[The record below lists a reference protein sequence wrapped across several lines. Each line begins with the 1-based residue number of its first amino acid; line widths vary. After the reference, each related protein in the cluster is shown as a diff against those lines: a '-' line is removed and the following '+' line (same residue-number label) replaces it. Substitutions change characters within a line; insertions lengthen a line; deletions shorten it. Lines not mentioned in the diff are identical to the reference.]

1 VTTLRITM
9 GYNAHRILHGIV
21 AMTDDRPNPDELLA
35 RVNAEEARQKR
46 GKLRI
51 YFGYAAGV
59 GKTYAMLEAAQRE
72 HKEAV
77 DIVVGYV
84 EPHGRSETE
93 ALLTD
98 LEVIPPK
105 LIPYRGVALREFD
118 LDAAMAR
125 HPKIILVDELAHTN
139 VEGSRHAKR
148 WQDVEELLAAG
159 INVWTTLN
167 VQHVESLNDVIA
179 QITGVVVRETLPDA
193 VLEKADE
200 IELIDLTPEELL
212 ERLQEG
218 KVYIPQQAQRAL
230 ENFFQRQNLTAL
242 RELSL
247 RQAADRL
254 RRDVDAAREA
264 LRRTQPWATSERLL
278 VCVGPSPTTARLIRT
293 AKRMAVALGAEWMAA
308 AVETPGRA
316 TSAEVKARIAHH
328 LRLAEQ
334 LGATTHIL
342 SGTRV
347 AESVLEFARVRNV
360 TKIVIGKTAQPRWKR
375 VLGGS
380 VVDELLEKSGAIDV
394 YVIQG
399 EREEGRPPLTPAPSG
414 PIAWWRYL
422 AAACVVAIST
432 VIAAGAS
439 FAELEETNVVM
450 VFLLGVAWTAYRY
463 GRGPGIFSAITSV
476 LVFDF
481 VFVPPFYTFAVSDA
495 EYVVTFGVMLV
506 IGLTIST
513 LTVRL
518 REQLAVSKRQEHRT
532 ASLFQL
538 TKQLSA
544 VQGTDFLAMIA
555 GQRLAEIFEGEVVV
569 YTLFDG
575 QLTLRHGEKTTIAAN
590 SQNELVA
597 RWVAEHEQMA
607 GLGTDT
613 LPSATALFL
622 PLVGSQQ
629 TVGAIGVRSTDEA
642 RLLDPEQRRLLATCA
657 SLIALSIERDWSLV
671 EAHESR
677 LRAETEKL
685 RSTLLSS
692 VSHDLRTPLAV
703 IAGAS
708 SSLLKSEGSMS
719 VATRRELVETIVDE
733 SQRLSRLV
741 ENLLNMTRLES
752 GVQRVQ
758 KDWHVFEDVVGSA
771 IREVARQIGDRP
783 IETQIPADLPLV
795 PLDAVLIEQ
804 VLINLLDNA
813 AKYSS
818 SGTPV
823 TISARAE
830 AESLIVEV
838 KDQGPGVEH
847 GEERSIFEKFFRSAT
862 TRSKHRGAGLGLAIC
877 RAIIEAHGGRIWAQN
892 RTDGPGAVF
901 RFMLP
906 IEGQP
911 PEVSLVEQ
919 SQISVGRG

>member
-1 VTTLRITM
+1 MPL
-9 GYNAHRILHGIV
+9 
-21 AMTDDRPNPDELLA
+21 DDRPDPDELLA
-35 RVNAEEARQKR
+35 RVNAEEAREKR

-59 GKTYAMLEAAQRE
+59 GKTYGMLNAAQRE
-72 HKEAV
+72 RALGV

-84 EPHGRSETE
+84 EPHGRVDTE
-93 ALLTD
+93 ALLAG
-98 LEVIPPK
+98 LETVPPK
-105 LIPYRGVALREFD
+105 TIPYRGVALREFD
-118 LDAAMAR
+118 LDAALAR
-125 HPKIILVDELAHTN
+125 RPRIILVDELAHTN

-148 WQDVEELLAAG
+148 WQDVEELLQAG

-200 IELIDLTPEELL
+200 IELIDITPEELL

-218 KVYIPQQAQRAL
+218 KVYIPEQAQRAL

-293 AKRMAVALGAEWMAA
+293 AKRMAAAFGAEWMAA
-308 AVETPGRA
+308 AVESPGRA
-316 TSAEVKARIAHH
+316 ASPEAKASIVHH

-347 AESVLEFARVRNV
+347 AESILELARARNV

-375 VLGGS
+375 LLGGT

-399 EREEGRPPLTPAPSG
+399 EREGGAPRTPPAPRSIG
-414 PIAWWRYL
+414 QRRYF

-439 FAELEETNVVM
+439 FADLAETNVVM
-450 VFLLGVAWTAYRY
+450 VFLLGVTWTAYRY
-463 GRGPGIFSAITSV
+463 GRGPGIVAAIASV

-481 VFVPPFYTFAVSDA
+481 GFVPPFYTFAVSDA
-495 EYVVTFGVMLV
+495 QYVVTFFVMLV
-506 IGLTIST
+506 IGVTIST

-518 REQLAVSKRQEHRT
+518 REQLVVSKQQEHRT

-538 TKQLSA
+538 TRQLSA

-555 GQRLAEIFEGEVVV
+555 GQRLAEIFEGEAVV
-569 YTLFDG
+569 YTLRNG
-575 QLTLRHGEKTTIAAN
+575 QLSLRHGEKSSIAAN
-590 SQNELVA
+590 PQNELVA

-622 PLVGSQQ
+622 PMIGSQQ
-629 TVGAIGVRSTDEA
+629 TVGAVGVRSADEA
-642 RLLDPEQRRLLATCA
+642 RMLDPEQRHLLATCA
-657 SLIALSIERDWSLV
+657 SLIALSIERDWSVV

-677 LRAETEKL
+677 LKAETEKL

-719 VATRRELVETIVDE
+719 VDTRRELLATIVEE

-752 GVQRVQ
+752 GVQQVH
-758 KDWHVFEDVVGSA
+758 KEWHVVEDVVGSA
-771 IREVARQIGDRP
+771 IREVSRQIGDRT
-783 IETQIPADLPLV
+783 IETQVPSALPLV
-795 PLDAVLIEQ
+795 PLDAVLVEQ
-804 VLINLLDNA
+804 VLINLLENA

-818 SGTPV
+818 PGTPI

-830 AESLIVEV
+830 AKSLIMEV
-838 KDQGPGVEH
+838 GDRGPGLQP
-847 GEERSIFEKFFRSAT
+847 GDERRIFEKFFRSAT
-862 TRSKHRGAGLGLAIC
+862 TRPQPRGAGLGLAIC
-877 RAIIEAHGGRIWAQN
+877 RAIVEAHEGRIWAQN

-901 RFMLP
+901 RFSLP
-906 IEGQP
+906 IVGQP
-911 PEVSLVEQ
+911 PEVSLVEH
-919 SQISVGRG
+919 SQDSVGKG

>member
-1 VTTLRITM
+1 MPL
-9 GYNAHRILHGIV
+9 
-21 AMTDDRPNPDELLA
+21 DDRPNPDELLA
-35 RVNAEEARQKR
+35 RVNAEEAREKR

-72 HKEAV
+72 RALGV

-84 EPHGRSETE
+84 EPHGRTETE
-93 ALLTD
+93 ALLAGLD
-98 LEVIPPK
+98 VIPPK
-105 LIPYRGVALREFD
+105 SVPYRGVSLREFD
-118 LDAAMAR
+118 LDAALAR
-125 HPKIILVDELAHTN
+125 RPKIILVDELAHTN

-148 WQDVEELLAAG
+148 WQDVEELLDAG

-193 VLEKADE
+193 VLERADE

-212 ERLQEG
+212 ERLAEG

-230 ENFFQRQNLTAL
+230 QNFFQRQNLTAL

-278 VCVGPSPTTARLIRT
+278 VCVSPSPTTARVIRA
-293 AKRMAVALGAEWMAA
+293 AKRMAAALGAEWMAA
-308 AVETPGRA
+308 AVETPGRV
-316 TSAEVKARIAHH
+316 SSVDPKVRIAHH

-347 AESVLEFARVRNV
+347 AESLLEFARARNV

-375 VLGGS
+375 LIS
-380 VVDELLEKSGAIDV
+380 RTVVDELLDKSGGIDV

-399 EREEGRPPLTPAPSG
+399 EPEASSPPATSPPQR
-414 PIAWWRYL
+414 PIAWQRYF

-432 VIAAGAS
+432 TVAWLLS

-450 VFLLGVAWTAYRY
+450 VFLLGVTWAAYRY
-463 GRGPGIFSAITSV
+463 GRGPGIFSAIASV

-481 VFVPPFYTFAVSDA
+481 VFVTPYYTFAVSDA
-495 EYVVTFGVMLV
+495 EYVVTFMVMLV
-506 IGLTIST
+506 IGLSIST
-513 LTVRL
+513 LTVGL

-544 VQGTDFLAMIA
+544 VQGTDFLALIA
-555 GQRLAEIFEGEVVV
+555 GQRLAEIFEGEAVV
-569 YTLFDG
+569 YTIRDG
-575 QLTLRHGEKTTIAAN
+575 QLSLRHGEKTSIAAN
-590 SQNELVA
+590 PQNELVA
-597 RWVAEHEQMA
+597 RWVAEHEQLA

-629 TVGAIGVRSTDEA
+629 TVGAMGVRPADEA
-642 RLLDPEQRRLLATCA
+642 RLLDPEQRRLLTTCA

-671 EAHESR
+671 EAHEAR
-677 LRAETEKL
+677 LKAETEKL

-708 SSLLKSEGSMS
+708 SSLVQDGGSMS
-719 VATRRELVETIVDE
+719 AATRGELLATIVDE

-771 IREVARQIGDRP
+771 VREVSRHIGDRP

-795 PLDAVLIEQ
+795 PIDAVLIEQ

-818 SGTPV
+818 PGTPI
-823 TISARAE
+823 TIAARRDAE
-830 AESLIVEV
+830 QLIVEV
-838 KDQGPGVEH
+838 SDQGPGLKP
-847 GEERSIFEKFFRSAT
+847 GEEQRVFEKFFRSAAAEH
-862 TRSKHRGAGLGLAIC
+862 RQRGAGLGLAIC
-877 RAIIEAHGGRIWAQN
+877 RAIVEAHGGRIWAQN
-892 RTDGPGAVF
+892 RTDKPGAIF
-901 RFMLP
+901 RFTLP
-906 IEGQP
+906 IGGQP
-911 PEVSLVEQ
+911 PEVALIEQ
-919 SQISVGRG
+919 TENTF